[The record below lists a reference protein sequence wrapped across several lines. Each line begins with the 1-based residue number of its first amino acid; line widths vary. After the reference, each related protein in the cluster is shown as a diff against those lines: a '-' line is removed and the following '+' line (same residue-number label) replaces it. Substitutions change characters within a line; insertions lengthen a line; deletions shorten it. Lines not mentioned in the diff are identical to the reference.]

1 MGFSGIWKSWAGE
14 PGELGAPRSR
24 WDSIVFI
31 GFQYFL
37 IHFYRFS
44 MILNEIVKIFYDFD
58 SNSMDFQ

>member
-24 WDSIVFI
+24 RDSIVFI
-31 GFQYFL
+31 GFQQIL
-37 IHFYRFS
+37 IYFYRFS